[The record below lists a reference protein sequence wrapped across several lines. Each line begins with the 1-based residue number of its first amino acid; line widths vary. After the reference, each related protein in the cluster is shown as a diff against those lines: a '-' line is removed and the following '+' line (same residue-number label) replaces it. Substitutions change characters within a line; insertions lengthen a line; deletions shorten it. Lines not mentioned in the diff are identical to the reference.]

1 MNLAPDLWRGL
12 LAARRALRLSL
23 GTLAALVFAVVVASG
38 RLGGD
43 LRGDTPR
50 ALELLAVA
58 ALGVL
63 LIGKLAARL
72 RFAPPPARL
81 ARAAWEAR
89 ALPVFIELE
98 TGLVLVVATWGVL
111 ELTGGLRSPLLPLI
125 YALVA
130 FVVTFSRRWLGALLA
145 LAAVALEAAVVWR
158 LGRPAWALRSLA
170 THAGFA
176 AFFAV
181 LHLAFVHG
189 EIWRMRRESS
199 ARILAEIRAMREEAR
214 DFRLISTALGQGS
227 RPVRSREDEETKLYQ
242 GAVETI
248 HQSLFYTLEL
258 VKQTLE
264 LNTCVLLWLDASGE
278 RLKIKELVTD
288 SDAVT
293 ELPISADAGALG
305 AIVRE
310 RVLVNLRTPKRGHVA
325 YYAGPAEIGAFLG
338 VPVLEDGQLR
348 GVLCADRASGRPFET
363 RDEQVLAG
371 AATQILRA
379 IQSERVFAAVE
390 KGKYEHERFYR
401 ASELLRSCL
410 TPDQVFDTTFQAVAE
425 IAAFDAAAIT
435 LFDKVEKQHSIV
447 RAAGEAKALEGQV
460 FGDNAGLCA
469 MVVKNKHYLPAS
481 GELRDRDTPIYTKR
495 LRLKGAESL
504 LVLPLIR
511 GGEAIGTL
519 MIASARRTVFTK
531 DVRDMLG
538 VIANQVA
545 ASLDNAQMYR
555 RMEEMATT
563 DGLTGLTNHR
573 TFQERFSQLIERSA
587 RHGKKCTLILT
598 DIDHFKKVNDTF
610 GHPMGD
616 QVLKR
621 IAKVLEANVRKIDI
635 VARYG
640 GEEFALV
647 LEETDAEGALKL
659 AERIRM
665 DAAAQSFTKD
675 GGPATVTL
683 SLGIACFP
691 DDAQDKV
698 AMIAA
703 SDKCLYAAKH
713 AGRNR
718 AVLASSLDG
727 AAQASKARALK
738 AG

>member
-1 MNLAPDLWRGL
+1 MWP
-12 LAARRALRLSL
+12 LAARAFRAVRRALRLSL
-23 GTLAALVFAVVVASG
+23 GTLAALVFAAVVASG

-43 LRGDTPR
+43 LRGSTPR

-58 ALGVL
+58 VLAVL
-63 LIGKLAARL
+63 LVARIAARL
-72 RFAPPPARL
+72 RFAEPPARL

-89 ALPVFIELE
+89 ALPAFVELE
-98 TGLVLVVATWGVL
+98 TGLTLVVATWGTL
-111 ELTGGLRSPLLPLI
+111 QLTGGLRSPLVPLT
-125 YALVA
+125 YALTA
-130 FVVTFSRRWLGALLA
+130 FVVTFSRKWIGALLA
-145 LAAVALEAAVVWR
+145 LAVVALEAAIVWR
-158 LGRPAWALRSLA
+158 LGRPAWAVRTLA
-170 THAGFA
+170 AHGGFA

-181 LHLAFVHG
+181 LHWLFVHG
-189 EIWRMRRESS
+189 EVWRLRREHS
-199 ARILAEIRAMREEAR
+199 ARLLQEIRDMREEAR
-214 DFRLISTALGQGS
+214 DFRLISTALGHGS
-227 RPVRSREDEETKLYQ
+227 RPARSREDEETKLYQ

-258 VKQTLE
+258 VKQTLD
-264 LNTCVLLWLDASGE
+264 LHTCLLLWLDQSGE

-288 SDAVT
+288 SDCVS

-305 AIVRE
+305 AVVRE
-310 RVLVNLRTPKRGHVA
+310 RVLVNLRRPKHGHVA
-325 YYAGPAEIGAFLG
+325 YYAGVERVGAFLG
-338 VPVLEDGQLR
+338 VPVLENGQLR
-348 GVLCADRASGRPFET
+348 GVLCADRASERPFDQ
-363 RDEQVLAG
+363 RDEALLAG

-401 ASELLRSCL
+401 ASELLRRCL
-410 TPDQVFDTTFQAVAE
+410 TPDQVFDTTFTAVGE

-435 LFDKVEKQHSIV
+435 LFDKAERRHTIV
-447 RAAGEAKALEGQV
+447 RGAGGAKPLEGQS
-460 FGDNAGLCA
+460 FGENAGLA
-469 MVVKNKHYLPAS
+469 SMVVKNKHYLPAS
-481 GELRDRDTPIYTKR
+481 GELRDPNVPVYTKR
-495 LRLKGAESL
+495 LKLRHTESL

-511 GGEAIGTL
+511 ADEAIGTL
-519 MIASARRTVFTK
+519 MVACARRAIFSK

-545 ASLDNAQMYR
+545 ASLDNANMYR

-573 TFQERFSQLIERSA
+573 TFQERFAQQLERSA

-598 DIDHFKKVNDTF
+598 DIDHFKKVNDSY

-616 QVLKR
+616 QVLRR
-621 IAKVLEANVRKIDI
+621 IARVLDANVRKIDI

-647 LEETDAEGALKL
+647 LEETDAAGALKL
-659 AERIRM
+659 AERIRL
-665 DAAAQSFTKD
+665 DAAAQSFTAD
-675 GGPATVTL
+675 GGPASVTL

-691 DDAQDKV
+691 DDAQDK
-698 AMIAA
+698 ADIIARA
-703 SDKCLYAAKH
+703 DQCLYAAKH

-718 AVLASSLDG
+718 AVLASSLRGELD
-727 AAQASKARALK
+727 AAKARK